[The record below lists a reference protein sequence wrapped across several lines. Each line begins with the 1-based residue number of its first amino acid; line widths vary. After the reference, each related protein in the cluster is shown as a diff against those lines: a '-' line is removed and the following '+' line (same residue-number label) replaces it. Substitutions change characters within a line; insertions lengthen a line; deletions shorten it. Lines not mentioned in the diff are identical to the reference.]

1 MTKYKYKRQ
10 YRELSQETKDKIS
23 NAQKNK
29 KKSADHKLHIS
40 QSMTKYWQ
48 SVPNK
53 PINDNNSIN

>member
-1 MTKYKYKRQ
+1 MTKYKRQ

-40 QSMTKYWQ
+40 QSMRKYWAA
-48 SVPNK
+48 VPNRPK
-53 PINDNNSIN
+53 DNNTE

>member
-1 MTKYKYKRQ
+1 MNTTYKRQ

-29 KKSADHKLHIS
+29 PKSTDHKLHIS
-40 QSMTKYWQ
+40 QAMTKYWQ

-53 PINDNNSIN
+53 PNDDKTIN